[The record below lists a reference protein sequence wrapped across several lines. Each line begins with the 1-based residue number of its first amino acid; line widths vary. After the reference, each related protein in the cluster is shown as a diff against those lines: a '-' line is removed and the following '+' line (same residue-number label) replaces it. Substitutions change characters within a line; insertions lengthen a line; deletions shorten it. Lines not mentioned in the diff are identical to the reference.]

1 MKSFTILII
10 AFIVLSYLFVA
21 GCTQSSTSVQ
31 YRDDELINAIFNSED
46 KLITIMNNAGSHAN
60 NQEWA
65 EMKIDSQNLESEARA
80 QYDNIDKIT
89 PISPDLTTAKQKY
102 LTALGYIEEGGRIG
116 QQVADAGLRG
126 NISEVENL
134 GYNLTKTAREA
145 ANYFDQTNDALPER
159 YKSGLE
165 STSIV
170 TAVKTSA

>member
-10 AFIVLSYLFVA
+10 AFIVLSFLLVA

-65 EMKIDSQNLESEARA
+65 EMEIDSQNLESEARA
-80 QYDNIDKIT
+80 QYDKIDKIT
-89 PISPDLTTAKQKY
+89 PISPDLTTAKQRY
-102 LTALGYIEEGGRIG
+102 LTALGYVEEGGRIG

-134 GYNLTKTAREA
+134 GYELTKTTREA

-159 YKSGLE
+159 YKSGTE
-165 STSIV
+165 STLTV